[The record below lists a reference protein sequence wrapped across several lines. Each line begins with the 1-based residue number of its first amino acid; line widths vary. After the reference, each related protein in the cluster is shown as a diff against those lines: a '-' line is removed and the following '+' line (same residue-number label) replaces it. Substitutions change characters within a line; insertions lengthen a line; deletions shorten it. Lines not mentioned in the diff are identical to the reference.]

1 MTDGNPQLTFE
12 QVVFHEAAARRV
24 RINLLVK
31 PVRPQDDQRLT
42 SRILGISREGHLV
55 LAAPTK
61 PDGHKAFLP
70 PEWGL
75 GLGLAV
81 GKLFVQARSRVIEH
95 CQWRLATPR
104 RVDALLAQMPE
115 KVVSVA
121 RRQEVR
127 YEVDPAQY
135 ASAAIWLEEELLAD
149 KSHRMREGRVANWSK
164 SGLGVRLAAALPF
177 EPGQR
182 VVLRIE
188 GLRGR
193 TCQFYTATLRH
204 CTKQGQGEY
213 LAGFGDVE
221 TLGPGQGYPLIH
233 AITHPKEAAG
243 D

>member
-1 MTDGNPQLTFE
+1 MTDGNPTLTFE

-31 PVRPQDDQRLT
+31 PVRPDDEQRLT
-42 SRILGISREGHLV
+42 SRILGISGAGHLV
-55 LAAPTK
+55 LATPTK
-61 PDGHKAFLP
+61 SSAQKTFLP
-70 PEWGL
+70 LDWGL

-81 GKLFVQARSRVIEH
+81 GKLFVQARSRVLEH
-95 CQWRLATPR
+95 CQWRISAPR
-104 RVDALLAQMPE
+104 RVDALLAEMPE

-135 ASAAIWLEEELLAD
+135 ASAAIWLEAELLAR
-149 KSHRMREGRVANWSK
+149 KSHRMREGRVANWSN

-177 EPGQR
+177 QPGQR

-204 CTKQGQGEY
+204 CTGQGEAEY
-213 LAGFGDVE
+213 LAGFGEVE

-233 AITHPKEAAG
+233 AITHPGEASG